1 MNFNKYN
8 FITDRK
14 ILDILE
20 QYLNCFHID
29 YAYFDVDIIAGKIRA
44 LITSN
49 KKVEYRYKWD
59 KYYKYICSGK
69 KCYVKDFVLYK
80 ESGGKF

>member
-49 KKVEYRYKWD
+49 KKVEYRYK
-59 KYYKYICSGK
+59 
-69 KCYVKDFVLYK
+69 
-80 ESGGKF
+80 